1 MIEKL
6 EDYLI
11 LDTEPLLPSN
21 LLKKREE
28 FIQEIDA
35 IIDDGGISEQSDP
48 LEYLDRLE
56 KVDHQE
62 TLKWLMDE
70 KDISEDEEHY
80 VDYDEL
86 EIQLSKDRER
96 NSSGDF
102 SIIPAYLLND
112 PEIVGFPDEEMQEE
126 IYKWVEKDLPKH
138 NFSIKDLGAGRC
150 DFYGRLRHREG
161 YHDERTGVDYFGIE
175 SNPNLCEVARQK
187 YPTVNVINNKFQ
199 DVSIPT
205 DYTVCIGTLNDDHGE
220 DKWEYFNN
228 TLTGCL
234 SDTKTAVIFVL
245 AADFEGKYGYLDYP
259 IHELVQR
266 LDKNLRWEIDY
277 SLYEDIYKLT
287 VHIGGYN

>member
-6 EDYLI
+6 EDYL
-11 LDTEPLLPSN
+11 LPTNLRQDSDTET
-21 LLKKREE
+21 
-28 FIQEIDA
+28 DV
-35 IIDDGGISEQSDP
+35 DDGGISDKPLTLEEIMEFESSVRNYPNAVIDNLVISD
-48 LEYLDRLE
+48 
-56 KVDHQE
+56 
-62 TLKWLMDE
+62 
-70 KDISEDEEHY
+70 DEEHY
-80 VDYDEL
+80 VDHEHLEEREELLSEIMQEDE
-86 EIQLSKDRER
+86 
-96 NSSGDF
+96 NSGLYQK
-102 SIIPAYLLND
+102 SIPEYLLND
-112 PEIVGFPDEEMQEE
+112 SEIVGFPDEEMQEE
-126 IYKWVEKDLPKH
+126 IYKWVEEDLPKH
-138 NFSIKDLGAGRC
+138 HFSIKDLGAGRC

-187 YPTVNVINNKFQ
+187 YPGVKVINNKFQ
-199 DVSIPT
+199 DVSIQT
-205 DYTVCIGTLNDDHGE
+205 DFTICIGTLNDDHGE

>member
-6 EDYLI
+6 EDYL
-11 LDTEPLLPSN
+11 LPFNLRQDSDTET
-21 LLKKREE
+21 
-28 FIQEIDA
+28 DA
-35 IIDDGGISEQSDP
+35 DDGGISGKP
-48 LEYLDRLE
+48 LTLE
-56 KVDHQE
+56 EIMEFESSVRNYPNAVIDN
-62 TLKWLMDE
+62 LV
-70 KDISEDEEHY
+70 ISEDEEHY
-80 VDYDEL
+80 VDHEHLEEREELLSEIMQDDE
-86 EIQLSKDRER
+86 K
-96 NSSGDF
+96 SGLYQN
-102 SIIPAYLLND
+102 PLPEYLIND
-112 PEIVGFPDEEMQEE
+112 PEIVGFPDEEMQKE
-126 IYKWVEKDLPKH
+126 IYDWVLQDIPFGLSGVI
-138 NFSIKDLGAGRC
+138 SIKDLGSGRC
-150 DFYGRLRHREG
+150 DFYGQMMEIQQWKSKQSI
-161 YHDERTGVDYFGIE
+161 DYFGIE
-175 SNPNLCEVARQK
+175 SNLNLCVVARQK
-187 YPTVNVINNKFQ
+187 YPKVNVINNKFQ